1 MKNLDLNTISEDIKP
16 ILMQY
21 DVKFAGIFGSYARGD
36 EKVSSDVDIL
46 VDFNKPI
53 SFVNFF
59 NMKESVSKKLEKEVD
74 IVSAKSVLP
83 YFENYINKDLKVIYG
98 ER

>member
-1 MKNLDLNTISEDIKP
+1 MKMIDINTISEEIKP

-21 DVKFAGIFGSYARGD
+21 DVKFAGVFGSYARGD
-36 EKVSSDVDIL
+36 EKSSSDIDIL

-53 SFVNFF
+53 SFVDFF
-59 NMKESVSKKLEKEVD
+59 NMKESVSQKLEKEVD
-74 IVSAKSVLP
+74 IVSLKSVVP
-83 YFENYINKDLKVIYG
+83 YFKDYINKDLKIIYG

>member
-1 MKNLDLNTISEDIKP
+1 MEMNNLKVISEGIRP

-36 EKVSSDVDIL
+36 EKASSDIDIL

-53 SFVNFF
+53 SFIDFF
-59 NMKESVSKKLEKEVD
+59 NMKESVSQKLEKEVD
-74 IVSAKSVLP
+74 IVSVKSVLP
-83 YFENYINKDLKVIYG
+83 YFEDYINKDLKVIYG

>member
-1 MKNLDLNTISEDIKP
+1 MKTIDLKAITEDVKP

-36 EKVSSDVDIL
+36 EKPSSDVDIL
-46 VDFNKPI
+46 IDFNKPI
-53 SFVNFF
+53 SFVEFF
-59 NMKESVSKKLEKEVD
+59 NMKESISEKLEKEVD
-74 IVSAKSVLP
+74 IVSAKSILP
-83 YFENYINKDLKVIYG
+83 YFKDYINKDLKIIYG

>member
-1 MKNLDLNTISEDIKP
+1 MEMNNLKVISEGIRP

-36 EKVSSDVDIL
+36 EKPSSDVDIL

-53 SFVNFF
+53 SFVEFF
-59 NMKESVSKKLEKEVD
+59 NMKESISDKLEKEVD
-74 IVSAKSVLP
+74 IVSAKSILP
-83 YFENYINKDLKVIYG
+83 YFEDYINKDLKIIYG